1 MSDVAYVTAVL
12 LAGLFAW
19 AGVAKL
25 VDRER
30 TARTFA
36 AFGLPAPVL
45 LGSAVP
51 VVELALAVCLLAF
64 PAPAALAALGL
75 LAAFTTFL
83 VRAVRAG
90 VDVGCRCFGS
100 ARTEPVSSVEVL
112 RNGLLGGAAIVASFA
127 TGPVV
132 PGPGAVLLVGGA
144 AVAAAAA
151 VAHAGQR
158 RRASTVSGVE

>member
-1 MSDVAYVTAVL
+1 MSDVAYVTAVV

-25 VDRER
+25 LDREQ
-30 TARTFA
+30 TAR
-36 AFGLPAPVL
+36 AFTALGLPAPGL
-45 LGSAVP
+45 LSTAVP
-51 VVELALAVCLLAF
+51 LVELALAVCLLAF

-75 LAAFTTFL
+75 LAAFTTIL

-112 RNGLLGGAAIVASFA
+112 RNGLLGGAATVASFA

-132 PGPGAVLLVGGA
+132 PQPSAVLLVGA
-144 AVAAAAA
+144 AALAGAAA
-151 VAHAGQR
+151 VAHADRR
-158 RRASTVSGVE
+158 RRASQVSGVE